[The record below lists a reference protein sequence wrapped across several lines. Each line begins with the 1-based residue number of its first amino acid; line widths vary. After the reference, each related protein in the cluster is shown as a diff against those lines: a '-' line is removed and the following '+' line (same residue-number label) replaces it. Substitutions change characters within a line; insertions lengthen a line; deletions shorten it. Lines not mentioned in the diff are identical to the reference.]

1 MLFNE
6 HLAKAVQTSADGI
19 RHHLKFQ
26 KYNEPE
32 LLLNLLSH
40 GPLEK
45 GKDVSDGG
53 AEYYN
58 LAIDGA
64 GLADSSLTLLPLW
77 NSASSW
83 KTNCPGIP

>member
-1 MLFNE
+1 M
-6 HLAKAVQTSADGI
+6 
-19 RHHLKFQ
+19 
-26 KYNEPE
+26 
-32 LLLNLLSH
+32 SH

-64 GLADSSLTLLPLW
+64 GLATVADSFAALER
-77 NSASSW
+77 ASSW

>member
-1 MLFNE
+1 
-6 HLAKAVQTSADGI
+6 
-19 RHHLKFQ
+19 FQ

-64 GLADSSLTLLPLW
+64 GLATVADSFAALEQRIELENKLSWNTLTEYLR
-77 NSASSW
+77 NNFSGDGG
-83 KTNCPGIP
+83 C